1 MAGRPDE
8 QTLALLSEHLSYI
21 KEKFAPEKI
30 ILFGSRA
37 RGDHLLESDI
47 DILVVSARFEGM
59 NWRER
64 IIEVFGEWDKKQML
78 EPLCYTPEEFET
90 KRGQAGIVQQA
101 VEEGVEL

>member
-8 QTLALLSEHLSYI
+8 QTLALLNEHLKYI

-37 RGDHLLESDI
+37 RGDHLSESDL
-47 DILVVSARFEGM
+47 DILIVSAQFEGM

-64 IIEVFGEWDKKQML
+64 IIGVFGEWDKKQML
-78 EPLCYTPEEFET
+78 EPLCYTPEEFEA
-90 KRGQAGIVQQA
+90 KKKQIGIVQQA
-101 VEEGVEL
+101 VEEGVEV